1 MRNQSPYI
9 IDALGQ
15 ELREGDLVTLHTR
28 PNTSWKGYVGR
39 VAKAASEMVEVEVV
53 QAAGTGY
60 SVGHK
65 NRLRASSLR
74 RIRDYSEAYE

>member
-1 MRNQSPYI
+1 MRKQTPYI
-9 IDALGQ
+9 IDAMGQ
-15 ELREGDLVTLHTR
+15 ELREGDLVTLHHR
-28 PNTSWKGYVGR
+28 PNMSWKGYVGR
-39 VAKAASEMVEVEVV
+39 VVKAVSEMVEVELV

-60 SVGHK
+60 SIGHR